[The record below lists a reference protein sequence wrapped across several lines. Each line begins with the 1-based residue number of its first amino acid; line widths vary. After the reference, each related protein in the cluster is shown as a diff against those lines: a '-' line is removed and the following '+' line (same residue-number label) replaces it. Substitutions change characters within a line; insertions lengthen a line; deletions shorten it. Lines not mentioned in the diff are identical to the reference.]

1 MRLSSQYPW
10 NIRIDV
16 GGVSFEGPGAE
27 SRREAM
33 ALKRTVEDE
42 DGVQK
47 AEVFEQ

>member
-1 MRLSSQYPW
+1 MSLSNQFPW

-33 ALKRTVEDE
+33 SLKRIVEDE

-47 AEVFEQ
+47 AEVFQQ